1 MYKFKCFTTSDKNQ
15 ETVSM
20 VEAVSLEAATNYFAA
35 EKQLEVSEFLSIFS
49 VSKWDRRNT

>member
-1 MYKFKCFTTSDKNQ
+1 MYKFRCFTTSDKNQ

-35 EKQLEVSEFLSIFS
+35 EKQLEV
-49 VSKWDRRNT
+49 